1 MAGRRRWNS
10 LVCNPAKEEIEI
22 HEDLN
27 SFQH

>member
-10 LVCNPAKEEIEI
+10 LVYDPAKEEIEI
-22 HEDLN
+22 QEALN